1 MGYYTQF
8 NWCLTPV
15 PALSDEQIQYLN
27 LFHNTRRMQR
37 DTDILQA
44 TYQGKHGILGTSDY
58 GPQGSYFAFDDW
70 DMWQVRHWSIIDF
83 NRPVQW
89 LSLWCPW
96 YINEEWDLECEEWS
110 AYEYQEWLT
119 FMIEHFFKPWG
130 RYLNGKVRWRGE
142 EFDDMGYILVKDN
155 HLTIEG

>member
-1 MGYYTQF
+1 MGYDTEF
-8 NWCLTPV
+8 SGSLTIT

-70 DMWQVRHWSIIDF
+70 NMWQVRHWSIIDF
-83 NRPVQW
+83 NMPVQW

-96 YINEEWDLECEEWS
+96 FINYEWELECES
-110 AYEYQEWLT
+110 GYEYQEWLR
-119 FMIEHFFKPWG
+119 FLINHFFKPWG
-130 RYLNGKVRWRGE
+130 VYLNGKVRWRGE
-142 EFDDMGYILVKDN
+142 EFDDMGAILVKDN
-155 HLTIEG
+155 NVAVEY